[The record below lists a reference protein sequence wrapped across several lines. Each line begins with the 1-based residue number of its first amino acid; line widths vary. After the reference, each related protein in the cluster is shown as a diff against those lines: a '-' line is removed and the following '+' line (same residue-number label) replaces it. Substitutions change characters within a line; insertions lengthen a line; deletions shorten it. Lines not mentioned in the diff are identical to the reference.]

1 MKNFIIIVFSVVSF
15 ISCKTENN
23 KQVETKATPTSPVE
37 TKAEVK
43 TDTTQAH
50 KYVCPMD
57 ADITSNNAEEKCSKC
72 GMKLVKKK

>member
-1 MKNFIIIVFSVVSF
+1 MKNFIIIMVSITCF
-15 ISCKTENN
+15 MACKTENS
-23 KQVETKATPTSPVE
+23 KQVESKASPTSPVE

-43 TDTTQAH
+43 TDTIQAQT
-50 KYVCPMD
+50 YVCPMD

>member
-1 MKNFIIIVFSVVSF
+1 MA
-15 ISCKTENN
+15 CKTENS
-23 KQVETKATPTSPVE
+23 KQAETKAPPPPPVE

-50 KYVCPMD
+50 TYVCPMD